1 MVKTTATDFMKT
13 ALIEPPTQ
21 AAETPRADAG
31 PAENLPD
38 RLRDAIRGEVRF
50 DAGTR
55 ALYATDS
62 SNYRMPPIGV
72 VIPQDREDIIT
83 TVRICREHGAPILT
97 RGGGTSLA
105 GQCCN
110 TAVVLDLSKHY
121 HRILSVD
128 PEARQITVE
137 PGIVLDEV
145 QKAARRHGLVFG
157 PNPATHNHCTVG
169 GMIGNNSCG
178 INSMLAANHGTG
190 YRTSDNIVSL
200 EVLLYD
206 GTIMNVGAMDDA
218 ALEHAIEQGG
228 RAADVYAGL
237 KRIRDEYAD
246 LIRQRYPKIPRRVS
260 GYNLDD
266 LLPEKGFNVAKALGG
281 SEGTC
286 VVILSATLQLVPDP
300 KARALVVLGYPSPYE
315 AGDHVPDILPLK
327 PIGLEGLDQRLV
339 DNARHH
345 GIHVDALNLLPEGH
359 GWLLVEFGGDSKEDC
374 DQQAKRLLDQL
385 RAAEH
390 APTMKLYD
398 DPEEANKVWEAR
410 ESGLGATAFVADSPD
425 TWEGWEDAAVPPEKV
440 GPYLRDFR
448 RLLDKYHYETVLY
461 GHYGQGCI
469 HCRITFDLVT
479 AEGIQKWR
487 AFLDEAADLVV
498 RYGGSHSGEHGD
510 GQSKAELLPKLYGP
524 ELIRAFE
531 EFKGLWDPE
540 WKMNPGK
547 VVRPNPITSHLRLGA
562 DYNPWRPETYFNYG
576 ADKGD
581 FSRAVLRC
589 VGVGECRR
597 HEGGTMCPSYMV
609 TREEMHSTRG
619 RAHLLFEMLQG
630 DLVKDGFR
638 SPHVKEAL
646 DLCLACKGCKGDCPV
661 HVDVAT
667 YKAEFLAHYYKGH
680 VRPLHAY
687 AFGLI
692 ARWARIA
699 SLMPGVANFFQRA
712 PFFAAVLKRIL
723 NVAPQREL
731 PTFARQTFKAWFFA
745 RPPRNPAGPPVVL
758 WPDTFNNHY
767 HPDVAIAA
775 TEFLERA
782 GWRVIVPRAALC
794 CGRPLY
800 DYGMLDTAR
809 AWLQQILVELREE
822 IRAGIPMV
830 GLEPSC
836 VATFRDELC
845 NLLPHDNDA
854 QRLSR
859 QTLLLSEFID
869 QKMPD
874 YKLPQLARK
883 AVVQGH
889 CHHKAIMKMTAEEKV
904 LKRLG
909 LDYEVLDSG
918 CCGMAGA
925 FGFEQDHY
933 DVSIACG
940 ERVLLPKVREAG
952 ADTLVV
958 ANGFS
963 CRKQIELT
971 TDRRALHLA
980 HVIALAERERQG
992 PMEID
997 GRAVELACLPK
1008 RPRTPTKTEA
1018 MLAIGLGAA
1027 AIGGLAWFLTKRTR
1041 ATKEDQKDRR
1051 IEART
1056 QQTRRRLSHATR

>member
-1 MVKTTATDFMKT
+1 MKPDV
-13 ALIEPPTQ
+13 LDSPTH
-21 AAETPRADAG
+21 AAAKAGSADASRG
-31 PAENLPD
+31 DLPV
-38 RLRDAIRGEVRF
+38 RLAAAIRGEVRF
-50 DAGTR
+50 DQGTR
-55 ALYATDS
+55 ALYATDA

-72 VIPQDREDIIT
+72 VIPRDRDDIIA
-83 TVRICREHGAPILT
+83 TVRICREHGAPVLT

-110 TAVVLDLSKHY
+110 TAVVLDLSKY
-121 HRILSVD
+121 YNRVLSFDAGRREV
-128 PEARQITVE
+128 TVE

-145 QKAARRHGLVFG
+145 QNVARQHGLVFG
-157 PNPATHNHCTVG
+157 PNPATHNHCTIG

-190 YRTSDNIVSL
+190 YRTSDNLVAL

-206 GTIMNVGAMDDA
+206 GTVLQVGATD
-218 ALEHAIEQGG
+218 EHALAAAIAEGG
-228 RAADVYAGL
+228 RRGEIYAGL
-237 KRIRDEYAD
+237 KRIRDQYGD
-246 LIRQRYPKIPRRVS
+246 LVRKRYPKIPRRVS

-266 LLPEKGFNVAKALGG
+266 LLPENGCNIAKALGG

-286 VVILSATLQLVPDP
+286 VVILSATLRLVPEP
-300 KARALVVLGYPSPYE
+300 KARSLLVLGYPSAYE
-315 AGDHVPDILPLK
+315 AGDHVPDILPAK
-327 PIGLEGLDQRLV
+327 PIGLEGIDQRLV

-345 GIHVDALNLLPEGH
+345 GLHVDALNMLPEGH

-374 DQQAKRLLDQL
+374 DAQAHRVMDQL
-385 RAAEH
+385 RGKDN
-390 APTMKLYD
+390 PPKMKLYD
-398 DPEEANKVWEAR
+398 DPAEANKVWEAR

-425 TWEGWEDAAVPPEKV
+425 TWEGWEDTAVPPEKV

-448 RLLDKYHYETVLY
+448 ALLDKYQYQTVLY

-479 AEGIQKWR
+479 EAGIKKWR
-487 AFLDEAADLVV
+487 QFLSEGADLVI
-498 RYGGSHSGEHGD
+498 RYGGSYSGEHGD
-510 GQSKAELLPKLYGP
+510 GQSKAEMLPKLYGP

-531 EFKGLWDPE
+531 EFKSLWDPE

-562 DYNPWRPETYFNYG
+562 NYNPWRPETYFSYSG
-576 ADKGD
+576 DKYD
-581 FSRAVLRC
+581 FSRAALRC

-619 RAHLLFEMLQG
+619 RTHLLFEMLQG
-630 DLVKDGFR
+630 DLIKDGWR
-638 SPHVKEAL
+638 SDHVKESL
-646 DLCLACKGCKGDCPV
+646 DLCLSCKGCKGDCPV

-667 YKAEFLAHYYKGH
+667 YKAEFLAHHYKH
-680 VRPLHAY
+680 HLRPIHAY

-692 ARWARIA
+692 GVWARFA
-699 SLMPGVANFFQRA
+699 ALLPGVANFVLRA
-712 PFFAAVLKRIL
+712 PILSDLMKTLL
-723 NVAPQREL
+723 NVAPQRDM
-731 PTFARQTFKAWFFA
+731 PTFARRTFKQWFFD
-745 RPPRNPAGPPVVL
+745 RKPRNPDGPPVIL

-782 GWRVIVPRAALC
+782 GWRIIVPRAALC

-809 AWLQQILVELREE
+809 AWLQQVLIELRED

-854 QRLSR
+854 RRLSQ
-859 QTLLLSEFID
+859 QTFLLSEFID

-874 YKLPQLARK
+874 YTLPKLNRHAI
-883 AVVQGH
+883 VHGH

-909 LDYEVLDSG
+909 IDYELLDSG

-925 FGFEQDHY
+925 FGFEKEHY

-940 ERVLLPKVREAG
+940 ERTLLPKVRAAAAG
-952 ADTLVV
+952 TLVV

-971 TDRRALHLA
+971 TERRALHLA
-980 HVIALAERERQG
+980 HLLELADREQHEPLQMGGRDIER
-992 PMEID
+992 
-997 GRAVELACLPK
+997 ACLPAE
-1008 RPRTPTKTEA
+1008 PVNPTRGQA
-1018 MLAIGLGAA
+1018 LLAIAA
-1027 AIGGLAWFLTKRTR
+1027 GVAVVGGFAWLLARG
-1041 ATKEDQKDRR
+1041 RR
-1051 IEART
+1051 SRN
-1056 QQTRRRLSHATR
+1056 RRRAPQSRRRRASA